1 MTQSRFSSAIFALV
15 GAIVGSLAML
25 LFASSHIAQI
35 QAASAGGVASAAP
48 LPDGGTDQS
57 RIVAAVK
64 RAEPSV
70 VALQVVINGQEV
82 NPFNELFGMGPPVQN
97 YRELASGSG
106 FVYDQG
112 KGLILTNS
120 HVVHGASAITVI
132 FANNRREKATI
143 YSDNPTAD
151 LALVKVQNA
160 KDLPSALPFGDST
173 KLDRGQWA
181 IAIGEPLALQQS
193 VTVGVVSGF
202 NRDETVAPEQ
212 PGGQPR
218 TFKGLLQTSAPIN
231 PGNSGGPLLD
241 MNGQVIG
248 VNQIVASPQAGAQG
262 IGFAIPA
269 NVVKSI
275 AAQMVKNP
283 KAVSQIAGGAGFIGI
298 YMSDLNDQVRS
309 QLNYHG
315 PNGVVV
321 NAVLNG
327 SPADQAG
334 LEPGDVIQ
342 EIDGKKV
349 TSSKQVSDAVH
360 ATAPGKSVSMVL
372 WRYGN
377 KVLANVKVGQAP
389 AGVNPNP

>member
-1 MTQSRFSSAIFALV
+1 MTHSRYSSAIFALV
-15 GAIVGSLAML
+15 GALIGSLAML
-25 LFASSHIAQI
+25 AYASTHIAQI
-35 QAASAGGVASAAP
+35 QAASTVGVASAAP
-48 LPDGGTDQS
+48 LQSGASDQD

-70 VALQVVINGQEV
+70 VALQVVINGQVV

-97 YRELASGSG
+97 YRALASGSG
-106 FVYDQG
+106 FVYDQSS
-112 KGLILTNS
+112 GLILTNS
-120 HVVHGASAITVI
+120 HVVHGASAITVV
-132 FANNRREKATI
+132 FSNNRREKATV
-143 YSDNPTAD
+143 YADNPKID

-160 KDLPSALPFGDST
+160 KDLPQALPLGDST
-173 KLDRGQWA
+173 KLSRGQWA
-181 IAIGEPLALQQS
+181 IAIGEPLELQQS

-202 NRDETVAPEQ
+202 NREETVAPEQ
-212 PGGQPR
+212 PGASPR

-241 MNGQVIG
+241 MSGDVIG
-248 VNQIVASPQAGAQG
+248 VNQIVASPSAGAQG
-262 IGFAIPA
+262 IGFAIPV
-269 NVVKSI
+269 NVVKTV
-275 AAQMVKNP
+275 AADMVRHP
-283 KAVSQIAGGAGFIGI
+283 GVTAGEAGTAGFVGI

-315 PNGVVV
+315 PAGVVV

-342 EIDGKKV
+342 EVAGKRV
-349 TSSKQVSDAVH
+349 SSTKQLQQIIQG
-360 ATAPGKSVSMVL
+360 TQPGKTLSMVL

-389 AGVNPNP
+389 TGLNPNQ